1 MSQSSKLALLILQ
14 PFCIIALPM
23 SHQLREHIE
32 KVISLTDEEYQFI
45 FSHFTHKR
53 YKKHQFMVQV
63 GEPVLHNYYLL
74 SGLTKLVYT
83 DEKAKQHILAF
94 AMEDWWDNDFQAY
107 YTRTNATLSM
117 ECLEDTEALCLSLD
131 NFKALRV
138 GLPKI
143 EAFFLERVTNGFLA
157 AQRRILSLM
166 TTSVQERYEQL
177 IRQQPKLLQR
187 VPKTQL
193 AAYLGVSRE
202 ALSRLS
208 F

>member
-1 MSQSSKLALLILQ
+1 MVQTNFFKMSK
-14 PFCIIALPM
+14 FDVYHM
-23 SHQLREHIE
+23 SLQLREHIE
-32 KVISLTDEEYQFI
+32 GIVPLTDDEFQFVLG
-45 FSHFTHKR
+45 HFTHKS

-63 GEPVLHNYYLL
+63 GELVPYNYYLL

-107 YTRTNATLSM
+107 YTRTKATLSM

-131 NFKALRV
+131 AYRALCT

-143 EAFFLERVTNGFLA
+143 ERFFLEKVMNGFLA
-157 AQRRILSLM
+157 AQRRILSLL
-166 TTSVQERYEQL
+166 TTNVQERYEQL
-177 IRQQPKLLQR
+177 MKQHPKLLQR

-202 ALSRLS
+202 ALSRIS